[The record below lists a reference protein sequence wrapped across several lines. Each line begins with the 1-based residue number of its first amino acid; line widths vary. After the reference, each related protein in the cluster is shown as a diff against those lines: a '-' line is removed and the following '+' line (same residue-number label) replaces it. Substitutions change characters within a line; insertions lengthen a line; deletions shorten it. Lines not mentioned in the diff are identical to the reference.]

1 MDSQVHGGIF
11 HNFFFFGCALVV
23 SSLYGYIYTHNNKIR
38 CFYIGIVNIKM
49 TKANN
54 FKGFSCFLKC
64 EKRESYLV

>member
-11 HNFFFFGCALVV
+11 HNFFFLDVLWLSRPYMA
-23 SSLYGYIYTHNNKIR
+23 IYTHNNKIR